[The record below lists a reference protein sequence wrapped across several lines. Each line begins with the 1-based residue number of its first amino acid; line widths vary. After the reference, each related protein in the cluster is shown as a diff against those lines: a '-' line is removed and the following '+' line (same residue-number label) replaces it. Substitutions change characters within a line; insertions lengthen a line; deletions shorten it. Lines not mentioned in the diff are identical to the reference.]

1 MFLVTHHANDVA
13 TVKQFNAQNP
23 RLTEV
28 NQTLPLF
35 LFYEETCLFMFF
47 SSFALSSRLSLDLLS
62 PFMPPSP
69 VNKAGERLLP
79 GPPRCWV
86 TVTFHCL
93 QVFVFVF
100 AKFKK
105 TSL

>member
-1 MFLVTHHANDVA
+1 MTHHANDVA

-35 LFYEETCLFMFF
+35 LFYEETRLFMFF